1 MISLKKFVAE
11 SNRIE
16 GIDDVSRKD
25 MEAHENLLA
34 RPHLAVRDI
43 EQFVSLVQPN
53 AILRRPVGLNVRVGN
68 HIAPAGGPKIEPA
81 LEAILKSAN
90 NLMDSPAKLGFDVSY
105 GAYVTH
111 LDYEDLHPFSDGNG
125 RSGRAIWL
133 WMRRGL
139 TGRGFLYEWNKQV
152 LSFGD
157 LGFEV
162 LRARYYSSLRAVK
175 EPKRG

>member
-1 MISLKKFVAE
+1 MITLEEFVAE

-16 GIDDVSRKD
+16 GIDGVSPDD
-25 MEAHENLLA
+25 MKAHEELLA
-34 RPHLAVRDI
+34 RPRLMVQDI
-43 EQFVSLVQPN
+43 ERFVSLVQPN
-53 AILRRPVGLNVRVGN
+53 AILRRPAGLNVRVGN
-68 HIAPAGGPKIEPA
+68 HIAPPGGPKIEPA
-81 LEAILKSAN
+81 LKKLLRLVNRGWVEEGHC
-90 NLMDSPAKLGFDVSY
+90 DPA
-105 GAYVTH
+105 AYQAH
-111 LDYEDLHPFSDGNG
+111 LAYEDLHPFSDGNG

>member
-1 MISLKKFVAE
+1 MITLEEFVAE

-25 MEAHENLLA
+25 MEAHEELLA
-34 RPHLAVRDI
+34 LWELSVKDI
-43 EQFVSLVQPN
+43 ERFVSLVQPN
-53 AILRRPVGLNVRVGN
+53 AILRRPIGLNVRVGN
-68 HIAPAGGPKIEPA
+68 YIAPAGGPKIEPA
-81 LEAILKSAN
+81 LK
-90 NLMDSPAKLGFDVSY
+90 KLLGLVNRDWVEE
-105 GAYVTH
+105 GHCDHAAYKAH
-111 LDYEDLHPFSDGNG
+111 LAYENLHPFSDGNG

-139 TGRGFLYEWNKQV
+139 TGCGFLHEWNKQV

-157 LGFEV
+157 LDFEI

>member
-34 RPHLAVRDI
+34 RPHLAVQDI

-68 HIAPAGGPKIEPA
+68 YVAPPGGPKIEPA

-90 NLMDSPAKLGFDVSY
+90 NLMDSPAKLGFDISY

-111 LDYEDLHPFSDGNG
+111 MDYENLHPFSDGNG

-133 WMRRGL
+133 WMHKGY
-139 TGRGFLYEWNKQV
+139 TGRGFLYEWNKARLECAGLDFFQMRAMYYHS
-152 LSFGD
+152 LSD
-157 LGFEV
+157 
-162 LRARYYSSLRAVK
+162 R
-175 EPKRG
+175 RG

>member
-1 MISLKKFVAE
+1 MITLEEFVAE

-16 GIDDVSRKD
+16 GIDGVSRND
-25 MEAHENLLA
+25 MIAHEDLLA
-34 RPHLAVRDI
+34 RPRLMVQNI
-43 EQFVSLVQPN
+43 ERFVSLVQPN
-53 AILRRPVGLNVRVGN
+53 AILRRPVGLNVRVGS
-68 HIAPAGGPKIEPA
+68 HIAPPGGPKIEPA
-81 LEAILKSAN
+81 LEKLLGLVN
-90 NLMDSPAKLGFDVSY
+90 RDWVEEGHCDPA
-105 GAYVTH
+105 AYKAH
-111 LDYEDLHPFSDGNG
+111 LAYEDLHPFSDGNG

-139 TGRGFLYEWNKQV
+139 TGCGFLREWNKQV

-157 LGFEV
+157 LDFEV

>member
-1 MISLKKFVAE
+1 MITLEEFVAE

-16 GIDDVSRKD
+16 GIDGVSRDD
-25 MEAHENLLA
+25 MIAHEELLA
-34 RPHLAVRDI
+34 WRELNVEDI
-43 EQFVSLVQPN
+43 ERFVFLVQPN
-53 AILRRPVGLNVRVGN
+53 AILRRPVGLNVRVGS
-68 HIAPAGGPKIEPA
+68 HTAPPGGPKIEPA
-81 LEAILKSAN
+81 LEKLLGLVN
-90 NLMDSPAKLGFDVSY
+90 RDWVEEGHCDPA
-105 GAYVTH
+105 AYKVH
-111 LDYEDLHPFSDGNG
+111 LAYEDLHPFSDGNG

-139 TGRGFLYEWNKQV
+139 TGCGFLHEWNKQV

-157 LGFEV
+157 LDFEV